1 MLYDVWPWQRS
12 DIYIYLLDDNS
23 SMTRKGVVKERLL
36 QIVSMTSQVTI
47 SRRVSRLKLLGTAR
61 KQDEAK
67 LYKGG
72 DDRPTPMAW
81 GWSLDTA

>member
-36 QIVSMTSQVTI
+36 QTVSVTAQVAITS
-47 SRRVSRLKLLGTAR
+47 RVSRFKVQLRDRQEAR
-61 KQDEAK
+61 S
-67 LYKGG
+67 
-72 DDRPTPMAW
+72 T
-81 GWSLDTA
+81 